1 MDSLR
6 QRHIAA
12 TDRIPGVVREAPLK
26 LAGAAIAFL
35 LVAQAAS
42 LGADASPYAAFEK
55 TLTAPAEA
63 PFPTIAPFRAT
74 YRFGWER
81 VGAGGATVEVTRGAD
96 PNRDRNRDRLRVVAK
111 GGPNSLI
118 RKLWNYQALYTGE
131 AGADG
136 RIPSWFRIDEEL
148 SEGDLLS
155 EAVFGDDSVLA
166 CHRFIWEPKPWTLT
180 RLPGVRDLFAAMLFV
195 RSQQLR
201 NGEQLRL
208 TVFPDQNPYLVDLT
222 VAGRDTLTIL
232 GKKTPAIRFT
242 IRIRTIET
250 RGPNAGRLAPHG
262 KFRSGRVWMS
272 DDARR
277 LPLRAEVDVFIG
289 SVFAELS
296 TLTPAL

>member
-1 MDSLR
+1 
-6 QRHIAA
+6 
-12 TDRIPGVVREAPLK
+12 V
-26 LAGAAIAFL
+26 
-35 LVAQAAS
+35 
-42 LGADASPYAAFEK
+42 
-55 TLTAPAEA
+55 A

-74 YRFGWER
+74 YRFGWEG
-81 VGAGGATVEVTRGAD
+81 VGAGGATVEVARGLAHD
-96 PNRDRNRDRLRVVAK
+96 QLMVVAK

-118 RKLWNYQALYTGE
+118 RKLWNYQALYVGE
-131 AGADG
+131 AGDDG
-136 RIPSWFRIDEEL
+136 GVPSWFRIDEEV
-148 SEGDLLS
+148 SKGDLLS

-166 CHRFIWEPKPWTLT
+166 CHRFLGEAKPWTFT

-201 NGEQLRL
+201 NGDQLRL

-242 IRIRTIET
+242 LRIRTIET
-250 RGPNAGRLAPHG
+250 RGPNTGRLAPHG

>member
-1 MDSLR
+1 M
-6 QRHIAA
+6 
-12 TDRIPGVVREAPLK
+12 
-26 LAGAAIAFL
+26 AAIAFL

-42 LGADASPYAAFEK
+42 LGADASPYAAIEK

-74 YRFGWER
+74 YRFGWEG
-81 VGAGGATVEVTRGAD
+81 VGAGGATVEVARGAD
-96 PNRDRNRDRLRVVAK
+96 TDRDRLRVVAK

-148 SEGDLLS
+148 FKGDLLS

-166 CHRFIWEPKPWTLT
+166 CHHFIWEPKPWTLT

-242 IRIRTIET
+242 VRIRTIET
-250 RGPNAGRLAPHG
+250 RGPNIGRLAPHG

>member
-6 QRHIAA
+6 HRHLAS
-12 TDRIPGVVREAPLK
+12 TDRILGVARKTPLT
-26 LAGAAIAFL
+26 LAAIAFL
-35 LVAQAAS
+35 LLAQAAR

-55 TLTAPAEA
+55 TLTAPAKA
-63 PFPTIAPFRAT
+63 PFPTIDPFRAT
-74 YRFGWER
+74 YRFGWEG
-81 VGAGGATVEVTRGAD
+81 VGAGGATVEVARGSAPD
-96 PNRDRNRDRLRVVAK
+96 QLRVVAR

-118 RKLWNYQALYTGE
+118 RKLWNYQALYVGE
-131 AGADG
+131 AGDDG
-136 RIPSWFRIDEEL
+136 GVPSWFRIDEEVAK
-148 SEGDLLS
+148 GDLLS
-155 EAVFGDDSVLA
+155 EAVFGDESVLA
-166 CHRFIWEPKPWTLT
+166 CHRFVWEPKPWTFT

-195 RSQQLR
+195 RSQPLR
-201 NGEQLRL
+201 NGDRLRL

-242 IRIRTIET
+242 VRIRTIET
-250 RGPNAGRLAPHG
+250 RGPNAGRLAPHR

-296 TLTPAL
+296 TLNPPL